1 MTTKVILVLVAIFAG
16 LVVIKI
22 GPVYM
27 GGISVESIVS
37 DLTEEAA
44 TKGYA
49 RSAIKQRLDKRFDM
63 NNIEGLTPR
72 DVKILVTDDEVSLNA
87 SYEKRVSFLFNI
99 DVVVKFDDLS
109 FTAPVK

>member
-1 MTTKVILVLVAIFAG
+1 MGSKIGLVLVAIFIGTVA
-16 LVVIKI
+16 IKI
-22 GPVYM
+22 GPVYI

-44 TKGYA
+44 AKGYA
-49 RSAIKQRLDKRFDM
+49 RSGIKQRLDKRFDM
-63 NNIEGLTPR
+63 NNIEGITPK
-72 DVKILVTDDEVSLNA
+72 DVKIVVNDDEVSLDA